1 MLGIWEYF
9 WDLLDWTGPG
19 PVNLCRV
26 TATVS
31 SIHDQAA
38 TVSSMH
44 EQTANTA
51 QLTNM
56 TGRM

>member
-9 WDLLDWTGPG
+9 WNIIDWVV
-19 PVNLCRV
+19 PVTSPINLCQV

-31 SIHDQAA
+31 SINDK
-38 TVSSMH
+38 
-44 EQTANTA
+44 TASTA